1 MNKKIILVLSLMIV
15 MNNNKPFVKYLS
27 KKNFIINNSKNY
39 YIINYFYKNETYKL
53 INSNLNRSEY
63 VTKGLQFLNEIKKNH
78 LNNISNQIN
87 FLNKHPKISLI
98 IPIYNCEQTIELSLN
113 SILLQTLKEIE
124 IILVNDLSSDNS
136 SQIIKKYQSIDRRI
150 IILNNKRNMGT
161 LYSRCI
167 GALNS
172 RGEYIFGLDNDDLL
186 LDKEVL
192 ETVYLNSKINNFDIV
207 EIKPFNIPNYNPKNQ
222 TIWDGE
228 FINHPNN
235 LILHQP
241 ELGTFSIAQNKIL
254 DLSDHFIWGKCIK
267 TRIYKLA
274 VNKLGKKR
282 YSYFNCWTEDIS
294 MVFIIFN
301 IAKSFIFLNMFGIFH
316 ITNPTTASKKLNNY
330 HKFITHIFFLDILY
344 DFSKN
349 DFVTKKYVAEYAL
362 TFSKDLIN
370 ELDIK
375 SKLYFNSIIK
385 KIIECKYISNEYKQK
400 IIYKF
405 K

>member
-1 MNKKIILVLSLMIV
+1 MNKKIILVLSLIII
-15 MNNNKPFVKYLS
+15 MNNNKPFVKYPS

-39 YIINYFYKNETYKL
+39 YIINYFYNNETYKL

-63 VTKGLQFLNEIKKNH
+63 VTKGLQFLNEIKYNH

-136 SQIIKKYQSIDRRI
+136 SQIIKKYQTIDRRI

-316 ITNPTTASKKLNNY
+316 ITNPTTASKKLNNS

-385 KIIECKYISNEYKQK
+385 KIIECKYISNEYKHK